1 MTQVKEQRGAGA
13 TGETRHVLPALPYD
27 FAALE
32 PHIDAQTMQ
41 IHHGKHHQAYV
52 TNLNNALSK
61 HPELFAKS
69 LDELLRG
76 INSVPDD
83 IRTTVRNNGGGH
95 HNHSLFW
102 TIMAPAGTAG
112 GGEPSGRL
120 ADAIKRTF
128 GEFAKFKEQLS
139 TAATTQ
145 FGSGWAWLTVTN
157 GKLEVAGRPNQDSP
171 LMDNKI
177 PILGVD
183 VWEHAYYLKYQN
195 RRPEYL
201 TAWWNVVNWQEVAQR
216 YEAAL

>member
-1 MTQVKEQRGAGA
+1 MTQVKEQRGAGP
-13 TGETRHVLPALPYD
+13 TGETRHVLPELPYD

-139 TAATTQ
+139 TAATSQ
-145 FGSGWAWLTVTN
+145 FGSGWAWLTVAN

-195 RRPEYL
+195 RRPEYV